1 VGSTGLQ
8 LATCLEYL
16 PWELKVGQ
24 KSWPKEEESSAIRV
38 VELVVSLAIK
48 LVLYKEETLLQEL
61 KKLWEYD
68 EIDFPEVGDFL
79 VKKHLIM
86 GYLRSSNTSDKRLIE
101 LLSIPK
107 TNSFFRLLHFFLNEP
122 LFIN

>member
-1 VGSTGLQ
+1 M
-8 LATCLEYL
+8 
-16 PWELKVGQ
+16 GQ